1 MIKKK
6 YPKSKVTKISY
17 PSCDPSQA
25 EALNGDETLLN
36 YQDLR
41 RQKSGDRYRP
51 SYHFVNPE
59 NTMNDPNGLCYWQG
73 QWHLF
78 YQCRPIEDER
88 LHWGHA
94 YSDDLI
100 HWKDLPIAIFP
111 GPENDCYS
119 GTIMVEKDRAIAMYH
134 GTKVGNM
141 IAVSDDCRLLN
152 WSKLGDG
159 AVIPF
164 SEDHRDKPFG
174 IFDPFIWSDDGIY
187 YSISAG
193 ITPSIAEGVHKAA
206 NFLFRSEDLVNWEF
220 VHDFVEGDSFTIEG
234 DDGACPYFL
243 PFGQKHILIFFSHMT
258 GSQYL
263 IGDLDKERMKFHPTS
278 HGKFNF
284 GATFPGGIHAPSAF
298 PLDDGDI
305 AVIFNMN
312 TGLPQFSLDNFLQ
325 NYYGDERSN
334 QIARDW
340 NKQSK
345 NLAWDQIMTLP
356 RRLSLLPDGS
366 ISQSVISGIEICRGE
381 ERKYENIVLAPNKF
395 VEFDGVC
402 GNAVELSLR
411 LELSNSQSF
420 TIRVLS
426 SVDDREFTDINI
438 YRNRGKV
445 FRTPDK
451 DNIFSH
457 RVMST
462 GISQLVRR
470 NSVIAVDCTYSSVDP
485 NFVSRPPEMTEYEM
499 GEDGITTIRIFLDR
513 SVVEAFADERT
524 ALSVR
529 AFPTL
534 DSSTHIKFLSR
545 GSESRIIE
553 MRCWQMRSIYETK
566 LAKL

>member
-1 MIKKK
+1 
-6 YPKSKVTKISY
+6 
-17 PSCDPSQA
+17 
-25 EALNGDETLLN
+25 
-36 YQDLR
+36 
-41 RQKSGDRYRP
+41 
-51 SYHFVNPE
+51 
-59 NTMNDPNGLCYWQG
+59 
-73 QWHLF
+73 
-78 YQCRPIEDER
+78 
-88 LHWGHA
+88 
-94 YSDDLI
+94 
-100 HWKDLPIAIFP
+100 
-111 GPENDCYS
+111 
-119 GTIMVEKDRAIAMYH
+119 
-134 GTKVGNM
+134 
-141 IAVSDDCRLLN
+141 
-152 WSKLGDG
+152 
-159 AVIPF
+159 
-164 SEDHRDKPFG
+164 
-174 IFDPFIWSDDGIY
+174 
-187 YSISAG
+187 
-193 ITPSIAEGVHKAA
+193 
-206 NFLFRSEDLVNWEF
+206 
-220 VHDFVEGDSFTIEG
+220 
-234 DDGACPYFL
+234 
-243 PFGQKHILIFFSHMT
+243 
-258 GSQYL
+258 
-263 IGDLDKERMKFHPTS
+263 
-278 HGKFNF
+278 
-284 GATFPGGIHAPSAF
+284 
-298 PLDDGDI
+298 
-305 AVIFNMN
+305 
-312 TGLPQFSLDNFLQ
+312 
-325 NYYGDERSN
+325 
-334 QIARDW
+334 
-340 NKQSK
+340 
-345 NLAWDQIMTLP
+345 MTLP

-411 LELSNSQSF
+411 LELANSQSF

-545 GSESRIIE
+545 GSESRIID